1 MDGDWQNI
9 LESLEDEII
18 VIGRDMRVRWANAAV
33 RTRCLE
39 RGLGAPQTQPCHVI
53 GHAGVP
59 CAKATDTLTCPV
71 PAVLA
76 SGRPARVVHFHPN
89 GGGPGRYMEI
99 IASPLH
105 NGDGEIHEV
114 VEVMRDVTEQHL
126 ARQALLQR
134 NRELDAF
141 NRVAVAVGGTVEL
154 DAVLDTALQ
163 AVLQVTELD
172 AGALYLRQDEKL
184 VLRAYQHISP
194 EAAQGAC
201 ILRMDDTACGLAATR
216 GWPLVTHS
224 LDNMDDPGWE
234 PLRRAGLHTLIHIP
248 LRADRRTV
256 GNLCL
261 GSRSERQFDDETV
274 TLLNTLGSQI
284 AVAIERARLHEELA
298 RKERA
303 RRALLRQ
310 VITAQEDERKRI
322 ARELHDEIMQSLTAL
337 LYAMETAAQATDQG
351 DQTRLTSQTWSLA
364 QRILDDVH
372 NLIHDLRPTLLDNL
386 GLFSALRW
394 LVDQRLTSAG
404 VEVQI
409 TGNGLPLPEK
419 EPASRLPPDV
429 EIALFRVL
437 QEAISNIA
445 EHARARQV
453 EINFEF
459 EPDQVSV
466 TVEDDGIGFDLD
478 EVARSP
484 DMKRG
489 LGLMGM
495 WERMELVGGKVI
507 VSSTPGEGTTLSIH
521 APLSAKEPGG

>member
-1 MDGDWQNI
+1 MGGYWQTI
-9 LESLEDEII
+9 LESLEDELL
-18 VIGRDMRVRWANAAV
+18 VIGPDMRVRWANAAV
-33 RTRCLE
+33 RTRCQE
-39 RGLGAPQTQPCHVI
+39 RGLGSPEGQPCHIV

-59 CAKATDTLTCPV
+59 CSQVTDTLTCPV
-71 PAVLA
+71 PVVLA
-76 SGRPARVVHFHPN
+76 NGRPARAIHFHPD
-89 GGGPGRYMEI
+89 GAGPGRYMEI
-99 IASPLH
+99 IASPLRDA
-105 NGDGEIHEV
+105 DGQIHEV
-114 VEVMRDVTEQHL
+114 VEMMRDVTEQHL

-172 AGALYLRQDEKL
+172 AGALYLRQDDRL
-184 VLRAYQHISP
+184 VLRAYRHISSD
-194 EAAQGAC
+194 AAQSAC
-201 ILRMDDTACGLAATR
+201 VLRLDDTACGLATTR
-216 GWPLVTHS
+216 GWPLITHS
-224 LDNMDDPGWE
+224 LDSLDNPGWE
-234 PLRRAGLHTLIHIP
+234 PLRRAGLRTLIHIP
-248 LRADRRTV
+248 LRADKRIA
-256 GNLCL
+256 GSLCL
-261 GSRSERQFDDETV
+261 GSRNERQFDDETV
-274 TLLNTLGSQI
+274 MLLNALGSQI

-337 LYAMETAAQATDQG
+337 LYALETAAQASDQG
-351 DQTRLTSQTWSLA
+351 EQTRLTSQMWSLA
-364 QRILDDVH
+364 QTTLDEVH

-404 VEVQI
+404 VEVQF
-409 TGNGLPLPEK
+409 TRNGLPLSGE
-419 EPASRLPPDV
+419 EPASRLPQDV

-437 QEAISNIA
+437 QEAISNVA
-445 EHARARQV
+445 EHARARRV
-453 EINFEF
+453 AINFEF
-459 EPDQVSV
+459 EPGQVSV

-489 LGLMGM
+489 LGLMSI
-495 WERMELVGGKVI
+495 WERMELVAGKVI
-507 VSSTPGEGTTLSIH
+507 VSSSPGEGTTLSIH
-521 APLSAKEPGG
+521 APLPEEGPGG